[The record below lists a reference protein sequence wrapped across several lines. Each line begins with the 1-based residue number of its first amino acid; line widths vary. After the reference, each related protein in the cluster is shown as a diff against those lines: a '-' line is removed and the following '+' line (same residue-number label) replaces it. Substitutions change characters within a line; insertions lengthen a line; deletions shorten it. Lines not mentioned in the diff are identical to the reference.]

1 MGKRII
7 PRARGKGGPRYRVPS
22 HRFKGKP
29 EYNLSKENTIG
40 IVTKIIHDPI
50 RNTPLMLIEYPDKS
64 KRYHIAPEGI
74 KVGDVI
80 KYWEGLKSSS
90 VVPLSKTQEGTK
102 IFGIETYPGSGP
114 KLCRSS
120 GSFATVTGLTRKKV
134 KIKLSSGKTKELDK
148 KCLVTIGVPA
158 GGGRKEKPFVKA
170 GVMHYARKSRGK
182 LYPRVSG
189 VAMNPVDHPFGG
201 KTKPGISKA
210 VSRHAPPGRKVGSI
224 APRRMG
230 KKKK

>member
-7 PRARGKGGPRYRVPS
+7 SRARGKGGPRYRVPS
-22 HRFKGKP
+22 HRFKGVP
-29 EYNLSKENTIG
+29 EYNFSRENTIG
-40 IVTKIIHDPI
+40 VVTEIVHDPI
-50 RNTPLMLIEYPDKS
+50 RNTPLMLVEFPDKT
-64 KRYHIAPEGI
+64 KKYHIAPEGV
-74 KVGDVI
+74 KVGDI
-80 KYWEGLKSSS
+80 INYWEGLKPSS
-90 VVPLSKTQEGTK
+90 VVPLSETQEGTK

-120 GSFATVTGLTRKKV
+120 GSFAIVIGFTQKKV

-148 KCLVTIGVPA
+148 KCLATIGIPA
-158 GGGRKEKPFVKA
+158 GAGRKEKPFVKA
-170 GVMHYARKSRGK
+170 GTKHYLRKARGK
-182 LYPRVSG
+182 LYPIVSG
-189 VAMNPVDHPFGG
+189 TAMNPVDHPFGG

-210 VSRHAPPGRKVGSI
+210 VSRNAPPGRKVGSI